1 MPRVQLRRHPRRA
14 VRIVRAKVVLDVAAS
29 TSEAKGNKAKA
40 DPHEVDAYLS
50 FRYFLTRSGARA
62 STSGAGM
69 RRYNERQ
76 PEGTS

>member
-14 VRIVRAKVVLDVAAS
+14 VRIVRAEVVLDVAAS

-40 DPHEVDAYLS
+40 DPHEVAYLS
-50 FRYFLTRSGARA
+50 FRYFLTRSGERA